1 MPNALLWLV
10 KARPVD
16 PHGSSSDVCTG
27 RSLHV
32 HVPKPEILEEQFVL
46 LVEGELIE
54 VLKHF
59 LSRNFDLALNEV
71 QGLDDVF

>member
-1 MPNALLWLV
+1 MGQVVMFVLAVLF
-10 KARPVD
+10 
-16 PHGSSSDVCTG
+16 
-27 RSLHV
+27 HV

-71 QGLDDVF
+71 QGLDDVFW